1 MSRSAIGGRA
11 RTKSAN
17 MRRNKIGTTTSAE
30 LAIELHPLEQF
41 TIERIIPIHVGAFD
55 FSYTNAALVMT
66 IAVVLVTTLTVV
78 ATRSA
83 ALVPGRWQSVAEMLY
98 EFVADMVDTNIGHDG
113 RRFFPFVFS
122 LFTFILFANLLG
134 MIPYSYTTTSQ
145 IIVTFA
151 LAAVVFIL
159 VTTVGIVRHGFHF
172 LSLFVPHGVPKVL
185 LLLLVPIELLSYCIR
200 PFTLSIRLF
209 ANMLAGHTML
219 AIFAGFAASIGVFAF
234 VPVGINVLLI
244 GLEFLVAVLQA
255 YVFAIL
261 TCLYLGEA
269 IQLH

>member
-1 MSRSAIGGRA
+1 M
-11 RTKSAN
+11 
-17 MRRNKIGTTTSAE
+17 
-30 LAIELHPLEQF
+30 AIELRPLEQF
-41 TIERIIPIHVGAFD
+41 TIERIIPIHIGGLD
-55 FSYTNAALVMT
+55 LSYTNAALMMT
-66 IAVVLVTTLTVV
+66 IAVVSVTALMVI

-98 EFVADMVDTNIGHDG
+98 EFVADMVDSNIGQGG
-113 RRFFPFVFS
+113 RQFFPFIFT
-122 LFTFILFANLLG
+122 LFAFILFANLLG

-159 VTTVGIVRHGFHF
+159 VTTIGIIRHGFHF
-172 LSLFVPHGVPKVL
+172 LGLFVPHGVPKVL
-185 LLLLVPIELLSYCIR
+185 LLLLVPIELLSYFIR

-219 AIFAGFAASIGVFAF
+219 AIFGGFAASVGIFAF
-234 VPVGINVLLI
+234 FPAAINVLLV

-261 TCLYLGEA
+261 TCLYLSEA
-269 IQLH
+269 IHLH

>member
-1 MSRSAIGGRA
+1 M
-11 RTKSAN
+11 
-17 MRRNKIGTTTSAE
+17 
-30 LAIELHPLEQF
+30 AIELHPLEQF
-41 TIERIIPIHVGAFD
+41 AIARIVPIHIGSID
-55 FSYTNAALVMT
+55 ISYTNAALMMT
-66 IAVVLVTTLTVV
+66 IAIALVTALTVL
-78 ATRSA
+78 ATRRA

-98 EFVADMVDTNIGHDG
+98 EFVADMVDTNIGRDG
-113 RRFFPFVFS
+113 REFFPFIFT

-159 VTTVGIVRHGFHF
+159 VTLVGIIRHGFHF
-172 LSLFVPHGVPKVL
+172 LSLFVPHGVPKIL

-219 AIFAGFAASIGVFAF
+219 AIFAGFAVSVGVLAF
-234 VPVGINVLLI
+234 VPVGIDVLLV

>member
-1 MSRSAIGGRA
+1 MA
-11 RTKSAN
+11 
-17 MRRNKIGTTTSAE
+17 GTTTRTDV
-30 LAIELHPLEQF
+30 AIELRPLEQF
-41 TIERIIPIHVGAFD
+41 TIERIVPIHIAGLDV
-55 FSYTNAALVMT
+55 SYTNAALMMT
-66 IAVVLVTTLTVV
+66 IAVIAVTALMVF
-78 ATRSA
+78 ATRKA
-83 ALVPGRWQSVAEMLY
+83 ALVPGRWQSVAEMSY
-98 EFVADMVDTNIGHDG
+98 EFVADMIDTNIGHGG
-113 RRFFPFVFS
+113 RQFFPFIFT
-122 LFTFILFANLLG
+122 LFMFILFANLLG

-159 VTTVGIVRHGFHF
+159 VTAIGIIRHGFHF

-185 LLLLVPIELLSYCIR
+185 LLLLVPIELLSYFIR

-219 AIFAGFAASIGVFAF
+219 AIFGGFAASIGVFAF
-234 VPVGINVLLI
+234 FPTAINIALV

-261 TCLYLGEA
+261 TCLYLQEA
-269 IQLH
+269 IHLH

>member
-1 MSRSAIGGRA
+1 M
-11 RTKSAN
+11 
-17 MRRNKIGTTTSAE
+17 
-30 LAIELHPLEQF
+30 AIELHPLEQF
-41 TIERIIPIHVGAFD
+41 AIERIIPIRIGSLD
-55 FSYTNAALVMT
+55 LSYTNAALMMT
-66 IAVVLVTTLTVV
+66 IAVVLVTALMVL
-78 ATRSA
+78 ATRRA

-98 EFVADMVDTNIGHDG
+98 EFVADMVDSNIGQGG
-113 RRFFPFVFS
+113 RRFFPFIFT

-159 VTTVGIVRHGFHF
+159 VTTIGIIRHGFYF

-185 LLLLVPIELLSYCIR
+185 LLLLVPIELLSYFIR

-219 AIFAGFAASIGVFAF
+219 AIFGGFAASIGILAF
-234 VPVGINVLLI
+234 FPTAIDVLLV

-261 TCLYLGEA
+261 TCLYLNEA
-269 IQLH
+269 VHLH